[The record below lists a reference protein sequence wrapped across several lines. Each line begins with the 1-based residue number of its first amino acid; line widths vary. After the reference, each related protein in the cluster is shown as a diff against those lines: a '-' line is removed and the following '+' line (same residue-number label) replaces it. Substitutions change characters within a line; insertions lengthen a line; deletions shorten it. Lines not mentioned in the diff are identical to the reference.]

1 MVVWVKELAL
11 PRQGEGRQLRGAR
24 LQVLVPD
31 QTGRAP
37 LHEGV
42 SVHIALDELCGV
54 RVGEEQGVGC
64 DGLCGAWAVTGEIA

>member
-1 MVVWVKELAL
+1 MIVWVKELAL

-24 LQVLVPD
+24 LQVLVPH
-31 QTGRAP
+31 QAGWAP

-42 SVHIALDELCGV
+42 SVQIALDELCRV

-64 DGLCGAWAVTGEIA
+64 DGLGCAWAVSREIT